1 MGFDWPLSPVWLA
14 LGALVFLFALFFT
27 DGACLRQPFPGLPGN

>member
-14 LGALVFLFALFFT
+14 LGALVFLFALFFHGRSLLEAT
-27 DGACLRQPFPGLPGN
+27 VPRFA